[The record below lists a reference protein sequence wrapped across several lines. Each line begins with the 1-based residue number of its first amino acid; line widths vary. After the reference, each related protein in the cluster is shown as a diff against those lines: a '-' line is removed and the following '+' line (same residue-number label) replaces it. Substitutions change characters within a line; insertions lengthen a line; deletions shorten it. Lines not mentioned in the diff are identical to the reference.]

1 VEVEIVINQTLQV
14 FQVQQ
19 KEMLAELETL
29 LLAIVEQVVAA
40 VVLALLVR
48 QEYWQMLVGQ
58 DLLQALFFLLL

>member
-1 VEVEIVINQTLQV
+1 MRVEVEIVINQTLQV

-48 QEYWQMLVGQ
+48 QEY
-58 DLLQALFFLLL
+58 

>member
-1 VEVEIVINQTLQV
+1 MEDQVVVELEHMRVEVEIVINQTLQV

-40 VVLALLVR
+40 MVLALLVR
-48 QEYWQMLVGQ
+48 QEY
-58 DLLQALFFLLL
+58 